1 MARRRSNYGTGYLIF
16 ALLFVLLF
24 FLSPFFVVFGGLVE
38 ADATLWALVLVFY
51 IVAGI
56 WFSYGYKQLGE
67 EEQRLLP
74 LLFFFVVLPFFVVL
88 GWLKEADA
96 TLWASILV
104 LYIVR
109 FSYGYKQKRL
119 HEREEQRRR
128 EEEAKRLLAQELAEE
143 ERQRCLREQ
152 EEQRRREEEEE
163 RISALELSDV
173 DNMSPGEFEQ
183 YVGELMK
190 RRGYKT
196 KVIGKAG
203 DMGVDVV
210 AQNGAKKYAVQ
221 VKRYNQPVSR
231 LAVSDAVAGKE
242 HYGCNAAMVV
252 TNNYFTK
259 GAMDL
264 ARSTKCQLIDRDT
277 LADWIVDSRKET
289 TKERKNKGSYTGV
302 ESKNHSTPVDLI
314 LRDLIAQRKQTN
326 AQNHRPSIA
335 HTSPAHAS
343 QRAPRKLSHAD
354 EDGRGQSQEGKTH
367 VKSERITPAPSPTLT
382 PPAMSASVEELNQHP
397 LNQKALELLEQI
409 GAPAD
414 MGSLHVLTFL
424 YTMAEREYRPAELNP
439 EWDLEMLLE
448 PLDSDQET
456 MNILLGKMEGEEGEI
471 YNHGISRRSAA
482 QWRCWN
488 SSTRH

>member
-183 YVGELMK
+183 YVGELFLSSVDIHFK
-190 RRGYKT
+190 NYCRLLCGYRRGC
-196 KVIGKAG
+196 
-203 DMGVDVV
+203 
-210 AQNGAKKYAVQ
+210 
-221 VKRYNQPVSR
+221 R
-231 LAVSDAVAGKE
+231 
-242 HYGCNAAMVV
+242 
-252 TNNYFTK
+252 
-259 GAMDL
+259 
-264 ARSTKCQLIDRDT
+264 
-277 LADWIVDSRKET
+277 
-289 TKERKNKGSYTGV
+289 
-302 ESKNHSTPVDLI
+302 
-314 LRDLIAQRKQTN
+314 
-326 AQNHRPSIA
+326 RP
-335 HTSPAHAS
+335 
-343 QRAPRKLSHAD
+343 
-354 EDGRGQSQEGKTH
+354 
-367 VKSERITPAPSPTLT
+367 
-382 PPAMSASVEELNQHP
+382 
-397 LNQKALELLEQI
+397 
-409 GAPAD
+409 
-414 MGSLHVLTFL
+414 
-424 YTMAEREYRPAELNP
+424 Y
-439 EWDLEMLLE
+439 
-448 PLDSDQET
+448 
-456 MNILLGKMEGEEGEI
+456 
-471 YNHGISRRSAA
+471 
-482 QWRCWN
+482 
-488 SSTRH
+488 